1 MFIKG
6 VQNINPIPLFMYWF
20 FFYVSERRGAVKA
33 LMETSV
39 SRMCIMC
46 REDMGVCSDQSYF
59 CSSHEGAG
67 PVHMYSIF

>member
-46 REDMGVCSDQSYF
+46 REDMGVCSD
-59 CSSHEGAG
+59 
-67 PVHMYSIF
+67 